1 MSSAADDSFIL
12 FRVRRAMYKIRY
24 EAQSRK
30 WWREEDDDDNN
41 NRHYIEVHAGKE
53 TRVLE

>member
-30 WWREEDDDDNN
+30 WWREEDDDNN

>member
-1 MSSAADDSFIL
+1 MIHSFYL
-12 FRVRRAMYKIRY
+12 EYAGLHKIRY

-30 WWREEDDDDNN
+30 WWREEDDDNK
-41 NRHYIEVHAGKE
+41 NRHFIEVHAEKE